1 MPGATILSLC
11 QKGDELLE
19 AETAKIYKGKKIPKG
34 LCLSVCSPGRGFSP
48 LLTRVGFAG
57 IAFPT
62 TVSANDI
69 LTPYTPI
76 ASDTEEAA
84 AVVKDG
90 DVLKI
95 QFGLP
100 ATPLFVSHPPL
111 TSRPLG

>member
-19 AETAKIYKGKKIPKG
+19 AETAKIYKGKKISKG
-34 LCLSVCSPGRGFSP
+34 LPVCSRGRRFSP
-48 LLTRVGFAG
+48 LLTRVAFAG

-84 AVVKDG
+84 AAVKDG

-100 ATPLFVSHPPL
+100 ATPLSVSHPPL
-111 TSRPLG
+111 TTCPLG